1 MSERNQQPPYER
13 PSLSQ
18 LAAQGTGEGWECPRC
33 GCCDWRVINSYY
45 VTSTQSRHRRRECRH
60 CHQLLTT
67 REVTLESMPDST
79 SDATNS
85 KAGEEALTRLS
96 VVAHDAKHD
105 DADDPP
111 RSDRK
116 QRTRSA

>member
-33 GCCDWRVINSYY
+33 GCCDWRVIE
-45 VTSTQSRHRRRECRH
+45 SRQYGDIRKRIRACRH
-60 CHQLLTT
+60 CGKRLNTIEVIAEKSNGGLKNTT
-67 REVTLESMPDST
+67 GSLSDLGIVREDS
-79 SDATNS
+79 
-85 KAGEEALTRLS
+85 E
-96 VVAHDAKHD
+96 HD
-105 DADDPP
+105 DADDSP